1 MLVRS
6 VKKWGR
12 GQIME
17 PLIETEA
24 IFDSLVQEMNK
35 LINEDIII
43 TNEGGVIVASTIASR
58 IGDYHEGAEL
68 AMKNRTSI
76 VMTKELTETLQ
87 GVRRGIVLPIIIE
100 GQPIGVLGITGN
112 PNIVEPYARIVQK
125 MAELF
130 IKSSSDQMTQE
141 KIARNLELFIFDWLN
156 QMITE
161 ETLIARGE
169 FFQLPIKSY
178 QQVISI
184 HLPYASG
191 HLSYKDILSLRM
203 AWDGKKHAIFVRWGE
218 GKLLIIDHQYE
229 RHTLLRKIKDFQT
242 KTVDIIGMNV
252 DVGIGQPTDY
262 NMMHQSLEQ
271 AERAC
276 AIAQKENR
284 IIFEDELRFE
294 MIQHGI
300 DVQTKWKFIERTIA
314 PIREESVLIDT
325 LTSWFDHDMSIQ
337 RTAATLHIHK
347 NTLYYRLE
355 QIEKRTHLSIHA
367 IDDIILLYM
376 GLRFLQEMVVNEK

>member
-1 MLVRS
+1 MLSRS

-17 PLIETEA
+17 PLFETEA

-43 TNEGGVIVASTIASR
+43 TNEDGVIVASTIANR

-68 AMKNRTSI
+68 AMKKCMSI
-76 VMTKELTETLQ
+76 VMTKELTKTLQ
-87 GVRRGIVLPIIIE
+87 GVRRGIVLPIMIE
-100 GQPIGVLGITGN
+100 DQPIGVLGITGN
-112 PNIVEPYARIVQK
+112 PDVVEPYARIVQK

-141 KIARNLELFIFDWLN
+141 KMARNLELFVFDWLN
-156 QMITE
+156 EIIKGD
-161 ETLIARGE
+161 TLLARGE
-169 FFQLPIKSY
+169 FFQLPIESY
-178 QQVISI
+178 HQIISI
-184 HLPYASG
+184 HLPDATSQ
-191 HLSYKDILSLRM
+191 LSYKDIIELRM
-203 AWDGKKHAIFVRWGE
+203 AWDRKGQALFVRWGE
-218 GKLLIIDHQYE
+218 GKLLIIDQQYE
-229 RHTLLRKIKDFQT
+229 RDNLLRKIKGFQT
-242 KTVDIIGMNV
+242 DMVDIIGADV
-252 DVGIGQPTDY
+252 YVGIGQPADY
-262 NMMHQSLEQ
+262 RFMHQSLEQ

-294 MIQHGI
+294 MIQHEI

-314 PIREESVLIDT
+314 PICEESVLLDT

-355 QIEKRTHLSIHA
+355 QIEKHTHLSVNVIE
-367 IDDIILLYM
+367 DIMLLYI
-376 GLRFLQEMVVNEK
+376 GLRFLQEIAD